1 MSKNLYLKVCAIIP
15 KSIIQNFNSLLITLK
30 FIMSFIIAKQ
40 TLDNAQDNVI
50 QIYSM
55 KNSRSLKVDSDFTF

>member
-1 MSKNLYLKVCAIIP
+1 
-15 KSIIQNFNSLLITLK
+15 
-30 FIMSFIIAKQ
+30 MSFIIAKQ